1 MKIIIV
7 GASGTLGQAVAAE
20 LGSRHEI
27 IKAGRNG
34 ADVQVDMTKPDSI
47 TAMYKKVGPCD
58 AVVCAAGSVHFGAFK
73 DFTPEQYAIGI
84 HDKLMGQVNL
94 VLTGQRYVL
103 NNGSF
108 TLISGVLSYDP
119 IVMGSSAAM
128 VNGAIDAFVKSAA
141 IELPRG
147 IRINSVSPTVFVES
161 MAGYGPFFRGFKPV
175 PVADAALAFAKS
187 VEGAQSGKT
196 FQVI

>member
-7 GASGTLGQAVAAE
+7 GASGTLGQAIVAE
-20 LGSRHEI
+20 LGSRHDV

-34 ADVQVDMTKPDSI
+34 ADVQVDIKDPGSVK
-47 TAMYKKVGPCD
+47 AMYKQVGPVD
-58 AVVCAAGSVHFGAFK
+58 AVVCAAGNVHFGALGE
-73 DFTPEQYAIGI
+73 FTPEQYEIGLK
-84 HDKLMGQVNL
+84 DKLMGQINL
-94 VLTGQRYVL
+94 VLAGRSLINT
-103 NNGSF
+103 NGSF
-108 TLISGVLSYDP
+108 TLISGVLDRDP

-128 VNGAIDAFVKSAA
+128 VNGAIDAYVRAAA

-161 MAGYGPFFRGFKPV
+161 METYGAFFRGFKAV

-187 VEGAQSGKT
+187 VEGAQTGQT
-196 FQVI
+196 YRV